1 MLSESSAN
9 SGDGAAGND
18 LTINPALTNDAIL
31 FALAGSVMFLAAVLV
46 LDPKLRKTAIGK
58 ALITLDVGLAGLEAP
73 SVLHR
78 FLGLQVTEAWFAWY
92 YLATVLLVGIAA
104 WWRTLLMI
112 AAQVSGRRKRSV
124 AAGTAPDLTV
134 TDVARSVPDGAD

>member
-1 MLSESSAN
+1 MSSVLL
-9 SGDGAAGND
+9 AA
-18 LTINPALTNDAIL
+18 ALTNDAIL

-112 AAQVSGRRKRSV
+112 AAQVSGRRKRSA